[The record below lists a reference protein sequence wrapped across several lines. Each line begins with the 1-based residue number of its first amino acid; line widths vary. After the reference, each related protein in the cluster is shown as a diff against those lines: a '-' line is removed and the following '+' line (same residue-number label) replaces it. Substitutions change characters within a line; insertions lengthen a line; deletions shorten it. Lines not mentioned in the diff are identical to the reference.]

1 MLTKVKAHRT
11 EAEAE
16 KEGDV
21 LDYRGNAVADHEARA
36 AAEYYTPPASV
47 IAQHAYL
54 QKAHKLILG
63 VVRLLA
69 VWPTYKDAINSG
81 VWQTPSKAV
90 TRKLRQVAAV
100 TTHTFEWSPQVK
112 AFVCTTCG
120 RRSKTGRHTVC
131 RPQSRYE
138 EGQSAHSSHD
148 MCVSINE
155 VTGGK
160 LFFCQRCGHYAQVRW
175 QKLLGPCSRTP
186 SVGTTAWYQRKR
198 LLDGKHP
205 GTRKAW
211 GIPYSAIRFRTLPC
225 EDTSLIAS
233 YGRNQFD
240 TADADLRFEDSDE
253 DPLEAYPNCW
263 GFPPPSMAEEFPALD
278 LFGAEYDPPQFDTAF
293 GNLDEE
299 DQGLQACGEDM
310 GYLPN
315 EGDEDLSHELC
326 EYWN

>member
-1 MLTKVKAHRT
+1 MVFGRHLRKLCHASCGRGQRERITPSSGPHRSRPLY
-11 EAEAE
+11 APL
-16 KEGDV
+16 V
-21 LDYRGNAVADHEARA
+21 A
-36 AAEYYTPPASV
+36 AAPRQGGILCVGPNQGTMKDSLRTP
-47 IAQHAYL
+47 L
-54 QKAHKLILG
+54 
-63 VVRLLA
+63 
-69 VWPTYKDAINSG
+69 
-81 VWQTPSKAV
+81 
-90 TRKLRQVAAV
+90 
-100 TTHTFEWSPQVK
+100 TT
-112 AFVCTTCG
+112 
-120 RRSKTGRHTVC
+120 
-131 RPQSRYE
+131 
-138 EGQSAHSSHD
+138 
-148 MCVSINE
+148 CVSINE
-155 VTGGK
+155 ATGET

-186 SVGTTAWYQRKR
+186 SIGTTAWYQRKR

-233 YGRNQFD
+233 YGTNQFD

-310 GYLPN
+310 GYLPE
-315 EGDEDLSHELC
+315 EGDEGLSHGHC
-326 EYWN
+326 EDWN